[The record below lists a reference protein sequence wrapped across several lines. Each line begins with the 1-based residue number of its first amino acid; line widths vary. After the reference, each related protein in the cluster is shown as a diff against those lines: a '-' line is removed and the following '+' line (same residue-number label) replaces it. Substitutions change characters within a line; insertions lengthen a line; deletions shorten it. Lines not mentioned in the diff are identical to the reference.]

1 LRLVERVIIQR
12 AGARVASEAGM
23 YDLVLKGGRVV
34 DPSGGFD
41 GVLDVAVENGA
52 IARVAAGIA
61 PNEAARVLEV
71 GGKIVTPGLID
82 LHAHVFEGVNRTGVN
97 PDLAGV
103 YSGVTT
109 IVDAGSAGA
118 ATFGGW
124 RHILP
129 QCQTEVIPFL
139 HICQT
144 GLATNPDII
153 AEKSVNLTDTVRVAI
168 ENKGLIRGI
177 KARMVSPALEIMG
190 MEMPRMAKR
199 AAREAGIAL
208 MVHIGDTEKRYDPKV
223 IHPLLSLL
231 EPGDILTHYFTPNPG
246 GVLDGN
252 GKLVPEAREA
262 VDRGVWFDTAHGRMN
277 FSFDVGR
284 RCIEQGLMPHCIST
298 DLTVPGRLN
307 TVHSMTEIMTRFLG
321 LGFTLAQVVTMS
333 TANPAKALREQ
344 ARLGS
349 LAVGRQAD
357 ISVLNLDEGDWVV
370 YDILGSGLR
379 VNRAFTP
386 HLTVKRGRVFTP
398 DFGPRPWG
406 WLPDRAVAG
415 GCC

>member
-1 LRLVERVIIQR
+1 
-12 AGARVASEAGM
+12 M
-23 YDLVLKGGRVV
+23 HDLVLTGGTVIDPSSGLDGTLDIAVDDGRIARIAPAIATEGAGRVV
-34 DPSGGFD
+34 DVSG
-41 GVLDVAVENGA
+41 
-52 IARVAAGIA
+52 R
-61 PNEAARVLEV
+61 
-71 GGKIVTPGLID
+71 IVTPGLID
-82 LHAHVFEGVNRTGVN
+82 LHAHVFAGCHRTGVD
-97 PDLAGV
+97 PDLGGV
-103 YSGVTT
+103 YAGVTT

-129 QCQTEVIPFL
+129 RCETEIVPFL

-144 GLATNPDII
+144 GLATLPDII
-153 AEKSVNLTDTVRVAI
+153 AESSVNLADTVSVATQHR
-168 ENKGLIRGI
+168 GLIHGI

-190 MEMPRMAKR
+190 MEMPRLAKR
-199 AAREAGIAL
+199 AAREAGIRL

-246 GVLDGN
+246 GVLDAN

-262 VDRGVWFDTAHGRMN
+262 ADRGVWFDTAHGRMN

-284 RCIEQGLMPHCIST
+284 RIIDQGLLPHCIST
-298 DLTVPGRLN
+298 DLTVPGRML
-307 TVHSMTEIMTRFLG
+307 TVHSMTEMMTRFLA
-321 LGFTLAQVVTMS
+321 LGFTLPDVVTMS
-333 TANPAKALREQ
+333 TANPAKAIGAEDRIG
-344 ARLGS
+344 R

-357 ISVLNLDEGDWVV
+357 ISVLSVEPGDFVV
-370 YDILGSGLR
+370 YDILRAGLR
-379 VNRAFTP
+379 VDRALAP
-386 HLTVKRGRVFTP
+386 HLTVKRGKVFMP

-406 WLPDRAVAG
+406 WWPDRAPVAG

>member
-1 LRLVERVIIQR
+1 
-12 AGARVASEAGM
+12 M
-23 YDLVLKGGRVV
+23 FDLLLKGGRVV
-34 DPSGGFD
+34 DPSTGLD
-41 GVLDVAVENGA
+41 GVLDVAVEYGR
-52 IARVAAGIA
+52 IARVAADIA
-61 PNEAARVLEV
+61 PADATRVIEV
-71 GGKIVTPGLID
+71 GGKILTPGLID

-97 PDLAGV
+97 PDLGGV
-103 YSGVTT
+103 YAGVTT

-118 ATFGGW
+118 ATFGAFP
-124 RHILP
+124 RFILP
-129 QCQTEVIPFL
+129 SCHTEIVPFL

-144 GLATNPDII
+144 GLATLPDII
-153 AEKSVNLTDTVRVAI
+153 AESSVNLADTVKVATQH
-168 ENKGLIRGI
+168 KDVIRGI

-190 MEMPRMAKR
+190 MEMPRLAKR
-199 AAREAGIAL
+199 AAREAGIKL

-223 IHPLLSLL
+223 IHPLLDLL

-262 VDRGVWFDTAHGRMN
+262 NARGVWFDTAHGRMN

-284 RCIEQGLMPHCIST
+284 KIIDQGLLPHCIST
-298 DLTVPGRLN
+298 DLTVPGRVM
-307 TVHSMTEIMTRFLG
+307 TVHSMTEMMTRFLG
-321 LGFTLAQVVTMS
+321 LGFTLDQVVTMS
-333 TANPAKALREQ
+333 TANPAKAIGADQRI
-344 ARLGS
+344 GS

-357 ISVLNLDEGDWVV
+357 ISVLTLDEGDWVV

-379 VNRAFTP
+379 VNRAFAP
-386 HLTVKRGRVFTP
+386 HLTVKRGQVFMP

-406 WLPDRAVAG
+406 WWPDRAPKSGAIGG

>member
-1 LRLVERVIIQR
+1 
-12 AGARVASEAGM
+12 M

-34 DPSGGFD
+34 DPSSGLD
-41 GVLDVAVENGA
+41 GVLDVAVENGK
-52 IARVAAGIA
+52 IVRVAAGIA
-61 PNEAARVLEV
+61 PTETARVIEV

-129 QCQTEVIPFL
+129 HCHTEIVPFL

-144 GLATNPDII
+144 GLATLPDII
-153 AEKSVNLTDTVRVAI
+153 AESSVNLADTVRVAT
-168 ENKGLIRGI
+168 EHKGLIHGI

-190 MEMPRMAKR
+190 MEMPRLARR
-199 AAREAGIAL
+199 AARESGIKL

-262 VDRGVWFDTAHGRMN
+262 SARGVWFDTAHGRMN

-284 RCIEQGLMPHCIST
+284 RIIDQGLMPHCIST

-321 LGFTLAQVVTMS
+321 LGFTLPQVVTMS
-333 TANPAKALREQ
+333 TANPARAIGAEQ
-344 ARLGS
+344 RLGS

-357 ISVLNLDEGDWVV
+357 VSVLDLLEGDWVV
-370 YDILGSGLR
+370 YDILNSPLR
-379 VNRAFTP
+379 VERAFAP

-406 WLPDRAVAG
+406 WLPDRAQPAAVRG